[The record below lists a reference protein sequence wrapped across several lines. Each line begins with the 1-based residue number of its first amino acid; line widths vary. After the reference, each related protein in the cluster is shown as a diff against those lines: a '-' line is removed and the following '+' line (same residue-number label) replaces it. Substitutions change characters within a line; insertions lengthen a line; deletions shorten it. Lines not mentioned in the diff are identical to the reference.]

1 MPTASSSRANPQAI
15 QSRSPLKVARWRFYC
30 VMGVMAVL
38 VVVLIGHLARLQV
51 LPNTDKGFEFLQDQG
66 ESRTLRTEII
76 PAYRGVITDRN
87 GSPLAVSTPVA
98 TLWANPKVLLQSPQR
113 FAELAQ
119 VLNINKADLEARLR
133 RYAAKEFM
141 YLERQMAPDAAQK
154 IMDLDIPGVNVRTEY
169 HRYYP
174 AADVVSHLVGM
185 TDVDDRGQ
193 EGMELAY
200 DAWLTGE
207 NGSKQVVKD
216 LRGRTVKE
224 LQLMKAARSGQN
236 LTLSID
242 LRLQYLAHREL
253 KKAVEESGGIAGS
266 LVILDVDTGEVLA
279 ITNYPSYNPNDRS
292 QAKGPALRNRALT
305 DVYEP
310 GSTMKPLAILAA
322 LESGKFKSTDV
333 IDTNP
338 GRYLVGTKVI
348 TDDGFNYGVLD
359 LPMAIAKSSNIAM
372 SKIALQ
378 LDANALTTMYS
389 RLGIG
394 QQIGTGFPGESSGR
408 VPSLKIGQLIERCN
422 IAFGYAMNLTVL
434 QAVQAYSVIANGGI
448 KRPISLLKIDA
459 APAGEKVV
467 EKKYTDEVKN
477 MLLRVVSAEGTG
489 KRARTISYTVAGK
502 TGTAFKSIAGHYTH
516 KQISSFVGMAPVEN
530 PRIVAMVV
538 IDEPQGA
545 GTTANGGMVAA
556 PAFSKV
562 AEDALRMLQ
571 VPPDA
576 TTEQVEEVK
585 AYAARNAKIAAAK
598 TAAKLKA
605 QQDAAAQPQEAVA
618 QPQDSIV
625 KPQDAMAKPQKVSPQ

>member
-1 MPTASSSRANPQAI
+1 MSKPPNEFLSNKSLV
-15 QSRSPLKVARWRFYC
+15 PLKISRWRFYS
-30 VMGVMAVL
+30 VMGVMALL
-38 VVVLIGHLARLQV
+38 VVVLIGHVASLQV
-51 LPNTDKGFEFLQDQG
+51 LPNAEKGFEFLQGQG
-66 ESRTLRTEII
+66 ESRTLRTETIT
-76 PAYRGVITDRN
+76 AYRGVITDRN
-87 GSPLAVSTPVA
+87 GEPLAVSTPVT
-98 TLWANPKVLLQSPQR
+98 TLWANPKILMRSPQR
-113 FAELAQ
+113 FDELARALE
-119 VLNINKADLEARLR
+119 VSKADLQSRLT
-133 RYAAKEFM
+133 RYANKEFM
-141 YLERQMAPDAAQK
+141 YLQRQMSPDSAQK
-154 IMDLDIPGVNVRTEY
+154 IIALDIPGVNSQTEY

-174 AADVVSHLVGM
+174 AGDVAAHIVGM

-207 NGSKQVVKD
+207 NGSKQVLKD
-216 LRGRTVKE
+216 LKGHTVKE
-224 LQLMKAARSGQN
+224 LQLNKAARSGQN

-253 KKAVEESGGIAGS
+253 KKAVEDSAAIAGS
-266 LVILDVDTGEVLA
+266 LVILDVESGEVLA
-279 ITNYPSYNPNDRS
+279 ITNYPSYNPNDRGH
-292 QAKGPALRNRALT
+292 ARGPALRNRALT

-322 LESGKFKSTDV
+322 LETGKFKSTDV

-338 GRYLVGTKVI
+338 GRFMVGTKTI
-348 TDDGFNYGVLD
+348 TDDGFNYGVVD

-378 LDANALTTMYS
+378 LDPNAIVNMYS

-408 VPSLKIGQLIERCN
+408 VPSLKPAQLIERCN
-422 IAFGYAMNLTVL
+422 VAFGYAMNMTVL
-434 QAVQAYSVIANGGI
+434 QVVQAYSIIAAGGI
-448 KRPISLLKIDA
+448 KRPISLLKIDDL
-459 APAGEKVV
+459 PKSEKVIDT
-467 EKKYTDEVKN
+467 KFTDEVKT
-477 MLLRVVSAEGTG
+477 MLMRVVGAEGTG

-502 TGTAFKSIAGHYTH
+502 TGTALKSAAGRYTN
-516 KQISSFVGMAPVEN
+516 KQISSFIGMAPVEN

-545 GTTANGGMVAA
+545 GTTGNGGMVAA

-576 TTEQVEEVK
+576 PIQQIEEVK
-585 AYAARNAKIAAAK
+585 KFAALTAKK
-598 TAAKLKA
+598 QNLNCLK
-605 QQDAAAQPQEAVA
+605 
-618 QPQDSIV
+618 SYH
-625 KPQDAMAKPQKVSPQ
+625 K

>member
-1 MPTASSSRANPQAI
+1 MIRTSFAKTLETNPQI
-15 QSRSPLKVARWRFYC
+15 PKPRSPLKVARWRFYC
-30 VMGVMAVL
+30 VIGVMGILVL
-38 VVVLIGHLARLQV
+38 VLIGHVASLQV
-51 LPNTDKGFEFLQDQG
+51 LPNADKGFEFLQVQG
-66 ESRTLRTEII
+66 EARTLRNELI

-87 GSPLAVSTPVA
+87 GAPLAVSTPVA

-119 VLNINKADLEARLR
+119 ALDINKAEMESRLT
-133 RYAAKEFM
+133 RYANKEFM
-141 YLERQMAPDAAQK
+141 YLQRQMAPDAAQK
-154 IMDLDIPGVNVRTEY
+154 VMDLDIPGVNLQTEY

-174 AADVVSHLVGM
+174 AGEVVSHLVGM

-193 EGMELAY
+193 EGMEMAY
-200 DAWLTGE
+200 DVWLSGE
-207 NGSKQVVKD
+207 NGSKQVLKD
-216 LRGRTVKE
+216 LKGRTVKE
-224 LQLMKAARSGQN
+224 LQLIKAARAGQN

-242 LRLQYLAHREL
+242 LRLQYLAFREL
-253 KKAVEESGGIAGS
+253 KKAVEDSGGIAGS
-266 LVILDVDTGEVLA
+266 LVILDVETGEILA
-279 ITNYPSYNPNDRS
+279 ITNYPSYNPNDRG
-292 QAKGPALRNRALT
+292 QAKGQALRNRAIT
-305 DVYEP
+305 DIYEP

-322 LESGKFKSTDV
+322 LESGKFKSTDL

-338 GRYLVGTKVI
+338 GRFQVGTKTI

-378 LDANALTTMYS
+378 LDANSLTNMYS

-394 QQIGTGFPGESSGR
+394 HPTGTYFPGESSGR
-408 VPSLKIGQLIERCN
+408 VPSLKMAQLIERCN
-422 IAFGYAMNLTVL
+422 VAFGYAMNLTVL
-434 QAVQAYSVIANGGI
+434 QVVQAYAVIANGGI
-448 KRPISLLKIDA
+448 KRPISLTKIDTI
-459 APAGEKVV
+459 PAGEKVV
-467 EKKYTDEVKN
+467 DKKYTDEVKN

-502 TGTAFKSIAGHYTH
+502 TGTAFKSVAGHYTH

-576 TTEQVEEVK
+576 TAEQVEEVK
-585 AYAARNAKIAAAK
+585 AFAARAAK
-598 TAAKLKA
+598 QAADKAAAKLKA
-605 QQDAAAQPQEAVA
+605 QQEAEQLPVIQQQEALPI
-618 QPQDSIV
+618 Q
-625 KPQDAMAKPQKVSPQ
+625 

>member
-1 MPTASSSRANPQAI
+1 MIRSQVPMPQPSKSQKPPA
-15 QSRSPLKVARWRFYC
+15 RSPFKVARWRFYC
-30 VMGVMAVL
+30 VIGVMAIL

-98 TLWANPKVLLQSPQR
+98 TLWANPKVLLQAPQR

-119 VLNINKADLEARLR
+119 ALNVKKADIEARLR

-207 NGSKQVVKD
+207 NGSKQVLKD

-224 LQLMKAARSGQN
+224 LQLIKSARSGQN

-279 ITNYPSYNPNDRS
+279 ITNYPTYNPNDRS
-292 QAKGPALRNRALT
+292 QVRGPALRNRAIT
-305 DVYEP
+305 DMYEP
-310 GSTMKPLAILAA
+310 GSTFKPLGILAA
-322 LESGKFKSTDV
+322 LETGKFKPNDV

-338 GRYLVGTKVI
+338 GYFQVANKTIKDHSNEGAI
-348 TDDGFNYGVLD
+348 D
-359 LPMAIAKSSNIAM
+359 LAMILAKSSNIGM
-372 SKIALQ
+372 TKITLQ
-378 LDANALTTMYS
+378 LDPNAMGNMYS
-389 RLGIG
+389 RLGVG
-394 QQIGTGFPGESSGR
+394 QQIGTGFPGEATGF
-408 VPSLKIGQLIERCN
+408 VPKLKPAQLIERAN
-422 IAFGYAMNLTVL
+422 LSYGYALHTTVL
-434 QAVQAYSVIANGGI
+434 QAVQAYAVIAAGGV
-448 KRPISLLKIDA
+448 KRQISLLKVDA
-459 APAGEKVV
+459 APDGVKVV
-467 EKKYTDEVKN
+467 DKKFTDQVKV
-477 MLLRVVSAEGTG
+477 MLQKVVAAEGTG

-502 TGTAFKSIAGHYTH
+502 TGTAFKSVGGRYTG
-516 KQISSFVGMAPVEN
+516 KQVASFAGMAPVDN
-530 PRIVAMVV
+530 PRIVTMVV

-545 GTTANGGMVAA
+545 GTTANGGMIAA

-562 AEDALRMLQ
+562 TEDALRMLQ

-576 TTEQVEEVK
+576 TTEQIEEVK
-585 AYAARNAKIAAAK
+585 AYAARNARIAAAK
-598 TAAKLKA
+598 AAAKLKA
-605 QQDAAAQPQEAVA
+605 QQEAAAQSQEPQE
-618 QPQDSIV
+618 S
-625 KPQDAMAKPQKVSPQ
+625 QKSQEAPSL

>member
-1 MPTASSSRANPQAI
+1 MIRSSFAKTLADDPQI
-15 QSRSPLKVARWRFYC
+15 PKPRSSLSRSPLKVARWRFYC
-30 VMGVMAVL
+30 VIGAMGLLVL
-38 VVVLIGHLARLQV
+38 ILIGHVASLQV
-51 LPNTDKGFEFLQDQG
+51 LPNADKGFEFLQIQG
-66 ESRTLRTEII
+66 EARTLRNEII

-87 GSPLAVSTPVA
+87 GAPLAVSTPVA
-98 TLWANPKVLLQSPQR
+98 TIWANPKVLLQSPQR

-119 VLNINKADLEARLR
+119 ALGINKADMESRLT
-133 RYAAKEFM
+133 RYASKEFM
-141 YLERQMAPDAAQK
+141 YLQRQMAPDAAQK
-154 IMDLDIPGVNVRTEY
+154 IMDLDIPGVNLQTEY

-174 AADVVSHLVGM
+174 AGDVVAHLVGM

-200 DAWLTGE
+200 DAWLSGE
-207 NGSKQVVKD
+207 NGSKQVLKD

-224 LQLMKAARSGQN
+224 LQLIKAARSGQN

-253 KKAVEESGGIAGS
+253 KKAVEDAGGIAGS
-266 LVILDVDTGEVLA
+266 LVILDVETGEVLA
-279 ITNYPSYNPNDRS
+279 ITNYPSYNPNDRG
-292 QAKGPALRNRALT
+292 QAKGQAIRNRAIT
-305 DVYEP
+305 DIYEP
-310 GSTMKPLAILAA
+310 GSTMKPLAVMAA
-322 LESGKFKSTDV
+322 LESGKIKSTDV

-338 GRYLVGTKVI
+338 GRFVVGTKTI
-348 TDDGFNYGVLD
+348 TDEGFNYGVMD
-359 LPMAIAKSSNIAM
+359 LPMVIAKSSNIAM

-378 LDANALTTMYS
+378 LDANTLTNMYT

-422 IAFGYAMNLTVL
+422 VAFGYAMNLTVL
-434 QAVQAYSVIANGGI
+434 QVVQAYSIIANSGI
-448 KRPISLLKIDA
+448 KRPISLLKIDTV
-459 APAGEKVV
+459 PKGEKVV
-467 EKKYTDEVKN
+467 DKKYTDDVKN

-538 IDEPQGA
+538 VDEPQGV
-545 GTTANGGMVAA
+545 GTAANGGMVAA

-576 TTEQVEEVK
+576 TQEQVEEVK
-585 AYAARNAKIAAAK
+585 AFTAK
-598 TAAKLKA
+598 TAKQAADKAAKLKA
-605 QQDAAAQPQEAVA
+605 QQEAAAAAALQVVQPPEALPI
-618 QPQDSIV
+618 Q
-625 KPQDAMAKPQKVSPQ
+625 

>member
-1 MPTASSSRANPQAI
+1 MIRSPAPQPSKSPKPAL
-15 QSRSPLKVARWRFYC
+15 QKPASRSPLKVARWRFYS
-30 VMGVMAVL
+30 VMAVMAML
-38 VVVLIGHLARLQV
+38 VVVLIVHLARLQV

-119 VLNINKADLEARLR
+119 ALAINKADLEARLR

-154 IMDLDIPGVNVRTEY
+154 IMDLDIVGVNVRTEY

-224 LQLMKAARSGQN
+224 LQLIKAARSGQN

-266 LVILDVDTGEVLA
+266 LVILDVETGEVLA
-279 ITNYPSYNPNDRS
+279 ITNYPSYNPNDRT
-292 QAKGPALRNRALT
+292 QAKGAALRNRAIT
-305 DVYEP
+305 DMYEP
-310 GSTMKPLAILAA
+310 GSTFKPLGILAA
-322 LESGKFKSTDV
+322 LESGKFKPNDV

-338 GRYLVGTKVI
+338 GYFMLAGKPIKDHTNEGVI
-348 TDDGFNYGVLD
+348 D
-359 LPMAIAKSSNIAM
+359 LAMIIAKSSNIGM
-372 SKIALQ
+372 TKITLQ
-378 LDANALTTMYS
+378 LDPNAMGNMYS
-389 RLGIG
+389 RLGVG
-394 QQIGTGFPGESSGR
+394 QQIGTGFPGEATGF
-408 VPSLKIGQLIERCN
+408 VPKLKATQLIERAN
-422 IAFGYAMNLTVL
+422 ISYGYALHTTVL
-434 QAVQAYSVIANGGI
+434 QAVQAYAVIAAGGV
-448 KRPISLLKIDA
+448 KKQISLLKVDA
-459 APAGEKVV
+459 APQGEKIVD
-467 EKKYTDEVKN
+467 KKYTDQVKT
-477 MLLRVVSAEGTG
+477 MLQKVVAAEGTG

-502 TGTAFKSIAGHYTH
+502 TGTAFKSISGRYTN
-516 KQISSFVGMAPVEN
+516 KQVSSFAGMAPVDN
-530 PRIVAMVV
+530 PRIVTMVV

-562 AEDALRMLQ
+562 TEDALRMLQ

-585 AYAARNAKIAAAK
+585 AYAARNAKLAADK
-598 TAAKLKA
+598 LAAKLKA
-605 QQDAAAQPQEAVA
+605 QQEAAAQPQGV
-618 QPQDSIV
+618 QPQ
-625 KPQDAMAKPQKVSPQ
+625 